1 MFCDCSAGAYGKL
14 CRHKLALIAND
25 KTNIENQDQD
35 GSFELAQVWIK
46 GSSLQRM
53 LADIGVAEKEA
64 ESAQT
69 RVKKLKKA
77 LEMYLNSQIVRKEVG
92 T

>member
-1 MFCDCSAGAYGKL
+1 
-14 CRHKLALIAND
+14 
-25 KTNIENQDQD
+25 
-35 GSFELAQVWIK
+35 
-46 GSSLQRM
+46 M